1 MVTRICI
8 LAVLILLQKCQTLVP
23 VFMEMTARKL
33 MTITD
38 NKVAA
43 KHGLRN
49 NGIIFVV
56 GAGHQ

>member
-1 MVTRICI
+1 
-8 LAVLILLQKCQTLVP
+8 
-23 VFMEMTARKL
+23 MEMTARKL